1 MADDNEV
8 TIDRLVLDEL
18 DGKAMAITGYD
29 ESLWKIRS
37 GYAVLLYGSVGLVV
51 GLVDTSQG
59 GPSSNILCAVGL
71 LILGF
76 SVFGFCMDYS
86 FMVSK
91 LRVVNHRDELIRLA
105 YEKAENGNW
114 GTKEDLIVSLINA
127 GERKESI
134 DWNQRVGRGRLLIFY
149 GGTFAACISAVLVLM

>member
-1 MADDNEV
+1 
-8 TIDRLVLDEL
+8 
-18 DGKAMAITGYD
+18 MAISSYA

-51 GLVDTSQG
+51 GLVDTTNG
-59 GPSSNILCAVGL
+59 GPTLSILCAVSL
-71 LILGF
+71 LIFGF

-105 YEKAENGNW
+105 YEKAENGSWSN
-114 GTKEDLIVSLINA
+114 KQDLITSLVNA
-127 GERKESI
+127 GERKEPI
-134 DWNQRVGRGRLLIFY
+134 DWSQRVGRGRLLIFY
-149 GGTFAACISAVLVLM
+149 GGTFTACISAVTVLM